1 MIFVVVDKNGNY
13 FLSLFCNSL
22 YNVLPFSQPS
32 FLFFPSF
39 ISILFCFL
47 FPIITTLAK
56 ELVISL
62 IFFFFLLAHS
72 TARRDLSSWTKDGTR
87 APSSESSVL
96 TTEPPWKFLIASR
109 AAQRAV
115 FNPAFSCLWMPYM
128 HLSKPLL
135 KLKPDHECHCPAN
148 EHSGVPTVNS
158 WK

>member
-1 MIFVVVDKNGNY
+1 MYRGRPEKDMIFVVVDKNGNY

-62 IFFFFLLAHS
+62 IFFFF
-72 TARRDLSSWTKDGTR
+72 SSWPTAQHAGISVPGPRMELAPPAVR
-87 APSSESSVL
+87 A
-96 TTEPPWKFLIASR
+96 
-109 AAQRAV
+109 Q
-115 FNPAFSCLWMPYM
+115 C
-128 HLSKPLL
+128 
-135 KLKPDHECHCPAN
+135 
-148 EHSGVPTVNS
+148 
-158 WK
+158 